1 MNLSWLSHSFIFIY
15 LCLLVGC
22 LVDLDYTHFHENW
35 MEDGSLDSVLTL
47 FDIARWFFYI
57 FINFSGYNAWILMK
71 KVSWCHL
78 EIIFLQLL
86 VQEN

>member
-1 MNLSWLSHSFIFIY
+1 MYFTAMNLSWLSHSFIFIY

-47 FDIARWFFYI
+47 FDIAR
-57 FINFSGYNAWILMK
+57 
-71 KVSWCHL
+71 
-78 EIIFLQLL
+78 
-86 VQEN
+86 